1 MSTRRGVTNSTR
13 PYTFADMVDNHQV
26 EVPRYLRRLTSDVAE
41 AEDLFQ
47 ETFLRALPAFDRL
60 RTGSNH
66 RAWVY
71 RVATHVF
78 LNARRTKRRRKE
90 VSLVTLVDAL
100 PAPGASVSDAHETK
114 ALAAVCRQAIASLQR
129 RQRDIRAASPA
140 WLGLSGDRGSDEMFP
155 ECGTRERL
163 SSRASAQT
171 GACPTLSI
179 DDSVCWRML

>member
-13 PYTFADMVDNHQV
+13 PYTFADMVENHQV
-26 EVPRYLRRLTSDVAE
+26 EVLRYLRRLTGDVAE

-47 ETFLRALPAFDRL
+47 ETFLRALSAFDKL

-114 ALAAVCRQAIASLQR
+114 ALAAVCRQAIASLPR
-129 RQRDIRAASPA
+129 RQRVAFVQRHLLDWGYREIAEAMKCSQNAARANVYQAA
-140 WLGLSGDRGSDEMFP
+140 RQLRRALA
-155 ECGTRERL
+155 RL
-163 SSRASAQT
+163 
-171 GACPTLSI
+171 
-179 DDSVCWRML
+179 